1 MCVCVSVSVVIQN
14 VIITETTT
22 EVNYLIF
29 VLASVQS
36 LTVWPAFSSMGFDLI
51 FPLCLSLGPM

>member
-51 FPLCLSLGPM
+51 FPL